1 MAIEGFDYK
10 EFAQMMSSQAGEL
23 IPPNFDEMQ
32 KNYVVKTL
40 SNFTLLAGEA
50 ISNDESLNFN
60 ADQAVFVTQII
71 AEWSFHK
78 SIDLVHS
85 GIMPEHWD
93 GIMQKIAFTIF
104 EIAKQAIQK
113 NIPQDKTLQLI
124 EHHVD
129 KTYKE
134 AIEDLEKRGIITSE
148 ISKQAASQSNIDDMA
163 KQVQEQEAADAAA
176 QFEAEQQMKEQQQ
189 QPPQQPVQQA
199 VSDQPQDE
207 TQPIPR
213 RVIPGVDKTMKL
225 KSIAMVLKLLDDKRA
240 KEVLKQFPEDVAA
253 ELKKLV
259 RTPRLE
265 EQVDLK
271 VAKECL
277 EDLKIIIPKKKKLS
291 QDNMVREMDRVFNK
305 YKMEEV
311 EQSVKSERPFVKRF
325 VSQAYE
331 GDYYQGVPLRVAK
344 IMVEF
349 IKDTVKNEDQQ
360 QQEQQDQQG
369 QQEQQ
374 KD

>member
-10 EFAQMMSSQAGEL
+10 EFAEMMSSQAGEL
-23 IPPNFDEMQ
+23 VPANFNDMQ
-32 KNYVVKTL
+32 KEYVVKTL
-40 SNFTLLAGEA
+40 TNFTLLAGEA

-93 GIMQKIAFTIF
+93 GVMQKIAFTIF

-134 AIEDLEKRGIITSE
+134 AIDDLEKRGVITSE

-163 KQVQEQEAADAAA
+163 KQMQEQEEA
-176 QFEAEQQMKEQQQ
+176 QAQAQAQQEQQQ
-189 QPPQQPVQQA
+189 AQQPQA
-199 VSDQPQDE
+199 PVP
-207 TQPIPR
+207 
-213 RVIPGVDKTMKL
+213 VDGENPAPPVPKRSSGDKPMKM
-225 KSIAMVLKLLDDKRA
+225 KAIAMVLKLLDKKRSE
-240 KEVLKQFPEDVAA
+240 EVLSQFSEEIAD
-253 ELKKLV
+253 ELRRLSK
-259 RTPRLE
+259 TPRLE
-265 EQVDLK
+265 EQVDLR

-277 EDLKIIIPKKKKLS
+277 EDLKVILPKKKKLS
-291 QDNMVREMDRVFNK
+291 QDNMVREMDKIFNQHD
-305 YKMEEV
+305 MEDV
-311 EQSVKSERPFVKRF
+311 ERIVKSERPFVKRF
-325 VSQAYE
+325 VSQSYE
-331 GDYYQGVPLRVAK
+331 GDYYQGVPLKVAK
-344 IMVEF
+344 ILVDYM
-349 IKDTVKNEDQQ
+349 KDNVKNE
-360 QQEQQDQQG
+360 ENS
-369 QQEQQ
+369 
-374 KD
+374 

>member
-23 IPPNFDEMQ
+23 VPQNFNEMQ

-40 SNFTLLAGEA
+40 TNFTLLAGEA

-93 GIMQKIAFTIF
+93 GVMQKIAFTIF

-113 NIPQDKTLQLI
+113 DIPQDKTLQLI

-134 AIEDLEKRGIITSE
+134 AIDDLEKRGIITSE
-148 ISKQAASQSNIDDMA
+148 ISQQAAQQSNIDDMA
-163 KQVQEQEAADAAA
+163 RQVQEQEAQELAA
-176 QFEAEQQMKEQQQ
+176 QQAAQQAAQAQAAQQAAVPEQQGGVP
-189 QPPQQPVQQA
+189 QPQVQQA
-199 VSDQPQDE
+199 PVP
-207 TQPIPR
+207 T
-213 RVIPGVDKTMKL
+213 GDKSVKL
-225 KSIAMVLKLLDDKRA
+225 KSIAMVLKLLDKQRA
-240 KEVLKQFPEDVAA
+240 REVLSQFPEDVA
-253 ELKKLV
+253 EQLKKLV
-259 RTPRLE
+259 KTPRLE
-265 EQVDLK
+265 EQVDLR
-271 VAKECL
+271 VALQCL
-277 EDLKIIIPKKKKLS
+277 EDLKMIMPKKKKLS
-291 QDNMVREMDRVFNK
+291 QDNMVRYMDKIFNSHD
-305 YKMEEV
+305 MEEV
-311 EQSVKSERPFVKRF
+311 EQVVKSERPFVKRF

-344 IMVEF
+344 ILVNYVQDNM
-349 IKDTVKNEDQQ
+349 KNENKND
-360 QQEQQDQQG
+360 E
-369 QQEQQ
+369 
-374 KD
+374 KK

>member
-10 EFAQMMSSQAGEL
+10 EFAELMSSQAGEL
-23 IPPNFDEMQ
+23 VPPNFNDMQ

-40 SNFTLLAGEA
+40 TNFTLLAGEA
-50 ISNDESLNFN
+50 ISNDPKLNFN

-93 GIMQKIAFTIF
+93 GVMQKIAFTIF

-113 NIPQDKTLQLI
+113 DIPQDKTLQLI

-134 AIEDLEKRGIITSE
+134 AIEDLEKRGIISSE

-163 KQVQEQEAADAAA
+163 AQVQAQE
-176 QFEAEQQMKEQQQ
+176 EAERQAQAEAQANLQSQ
-189 QPPQQPVQQA
+189 LEPQQGANVPATTSGGAPA
-199 VSDQPQDE
+199 VGD
-207 TQPIPR
+207 R
-213 RVIPGVDKTMKL
+213 NLRL

-240 KEVLKQFPEDVAA
+240 NQVIEQFSEEVQA
-253 ELKKLV
+253 EL
-259 RTPRLE
+259 RTLIKTKRLE

-271 VAKECL
+271 VARQCL
-277 EDLKIIIPKKKKLS
+277 EDLKMIIPKKKKLS
-291 QDNMVREMDRVFNK
+291 QDNMVRDMDKIFNSHQ
-305 YKMEEV
+305 MESV
-311 EQSVKSERPFVKRF
+311 EQVAKSERPFVKRF

-331 GDYYQGVPLRVAK
+331 GDYYQGIPLRVAK
-344 IMVEF
+344 ILVNYVQDNV
-349 IKDTVKNEDQQ
+349 KDED
-360 QQEQQDQQG
+360 EN
-369 QQEQQ
+369 
-374 KD
+374 K

>member
-10 EFAQMMSSQAGEL
+10 EFANMMSSQAGEL
-23 IPPNFDEMQ
+23 VPKNFNDMQ

-40 SNFTLLAGEA
+40 TNFTLLAGEA

-93 GIMQKIAFTIF
+93 GVMQKIAFTIF

-113 NIPQDKTLQLI
+113 EIPQDKTLQLI

-134 AIEDLEKRGIITSE
+134 AIEDLEKRGIISSE
-148 ISKQAASQSNIDDMA
+148 ISQQAASQSNIDDMA
-163 KQVQEQEAADAAA
+163 KQVQEQEEAERAA
-176 QFEAEQQMKEQQQ
+176 QAEAQANLQAQV
-189 QPPQQPVQQA
+189 QPE
-199 VSDQPQDE
+199 PQDGGIDAPVP
-207 TQPIPR
+207 TSGGRPAVGDRLI
-213 RVIPGVDKTMKL
+213 RV

-240 KEVLKQFPEDVAA
+240 KEVLKQFPPEVAE
-253 ELKKLV
+253 ELQRYVK
-259 RTPRLE
+259 TPRLE
-265 EQVDLK
+265 EQVDLRI
-271 VAKECL
+271 ALDCL
-277 EDLKIIIPKKKKLS
+277 KDLKMIIPKKKKLS
-291 QDNMVREMDRVFNK
+291 QDNMVQEMDKVFTQHQ
-305 YKMEEV
+305 MEEV
-311 EQSVKSERPFVKRF
+311 EQVVRQERPFVKRF
-325 VSQAYE
+325 VSQSYE

-344 IMVEF
+344 ILVNY
-349 IKDTVKNEDQQ
+349 VKENMKTEEG
-360 QQEQQDQQG
+360 EQPK
-369 QQEQQ
+369 E
-374 KD
+374 

>member
-23 IPPNFDEMQ
+23 VPANFDEMQ

-40 SNFTLLAGEA
+40 TNFTLLAGEA

-93 GIMQKIAFTIF
+93 GVMQKIAFTIF

-113 NIPQDKTLQLI
+113 DIPQDKTLQLI

-134 AIEDLEKRGIITSE
+134 AIDDLEKRGIISSE
-148 ISKQAASQSNIDDMA
+148 ISQKAASQSNIDDMA
-163 KQVQEQEAADAAA
+163 RQVQEQEAELERQQAEIDAQKARALAELSGEKPPGDVPPAAPANEAA
-176 QFEAEQQMKEQQQ
+176 Q
-189 QPPQQPVQQA
+189 VQHTPA
-199 VSDQPQDE
+199 V
-207 TQPIPR
+207 
-213 RVIPGVDKTMKL
+213 VGDKDVKL
-225 KSIAMVLKLLDDKRA
+225 KSIAMVLKLLDKKRA
-240 KEVLKQFPEDVAA
+240 NEVLAQFPPEVAE
-253 ELKKLV
+253 ELKRYV

-265 EQVDLK
+265 EQVDIRVALK
-271 VAKECL
+271 CL
-277 EDLKIIIPKKKKLS
+277 EDLKVIMPKKKKLS
-291 QDNMVREMDRVFNK
+291 QDNMVREMDKIFTNHK
-305 YKMEEV
+305 IEEV
-311 EQSVKSERPFVKRF
+311 EQVAKSERPFVKRF
-325 VSQAYE
+325 ISQSYE
-331 GDYYQGVPLRVAK
+331 GDYYQGVPLKVAK
-344 IMVEF
+344 IMVNYLRESVDGQDEN
-349 IKDTVKNEDQQ
+349 IEKDYD
-360 QQEQQDQQG
+360 G
-369 QQEQQ
+369 
-374 KD
+374 